1 MRTPHPPAAPTF
13 HPANLRRE
21 RCLRGPPP
29 RARAGLLAI
38 TLAACGPERPADDPA
53 SASADSA
60 SVPVSPAAVD
70 TVRAPEVAGP
80 SITLASDGLGVIADG
95 VAQRLAFGAA
105 RARVL
110 AGFGGVLGQP
120 AEQGMQEECPAGP
133 LYQVGYGGGLQLVF
147 QDSAFVGWFAQ
158 PGSTLRTAREIGPG
172 STLGQLKAAYPAMKV
187 EETSLG
193 HEFDAGGL
201 WGIVTDTTDAGEV
214 AVLFAGINCI
224 FR

>member
-1 MRTPHPPAAPTF
+1 MMIHPRYLLP
-13 HPANLRRE
+13 
-21 RCLRGPPP
+21 
-29 RARAGLLAI
+29 LAI
-38 TLAACGPERPADDPA
+38 ALAACGPERSADDTA

-60 SVPVSPAAVD
+60 SAPVSPAAVD

-95 VAQRLAFGAA
+95 LPRQLAFGAA
-105 RARVL
+105 RPRVL
-110 AGFGGVLGQP
+110 AEVGGVLGQP
-120 AEQGMQEECPAGP
+120 TEQGMQEECPAGP
-133 LYQVGYGGGLQLVF
+133 LYQVRYAGGLQLVF

-172 STLGQLKAAYPAMKV
+172 STLAQLKAAYPAVKV

-193 HEFDAGGL
+193 HEFDAGEL
-201 WGIVTDTTDAGEV
+201 WGIVTDTTDAGVVEV
-214 AVLFAGINCI
+214 IFAGINCI

>member
-1 MRTPHPPAAPTF
+1 MIHP
-13 HPANLRRE
+13 RY
-21 RCLRGPPP
+21 
-29 RARAGLLAI
+29 LLPLGIA
-38 TLAACGPERPADDPA
+38 LAACGPDRPADDTS

-60 SVPVSPAAVD
+60 SATVSPAAVD
-70 TVRAPEVAGP
+70 TVRVPETAPP
-80 SITLASDGLGVIADG
+80 SVTLASDGLGVIADG
-95 VAQRLAFGAA
+95 APQRLAFGAA

-110 AGFGGVLGQP
+110 AEVGAVLGQP

-133 LYQVGYGGGLQLVF
+133 LYQVRYACGLQLVF

-172 STLGQLKAAYPAMKV
+172 STLGQLKAAYPATKV

-201 WGIVTDTTDAGEV
+201 WGIVTDTSDTGVVEV
-214 AVLFAGINCI
+214 AFAGINCI